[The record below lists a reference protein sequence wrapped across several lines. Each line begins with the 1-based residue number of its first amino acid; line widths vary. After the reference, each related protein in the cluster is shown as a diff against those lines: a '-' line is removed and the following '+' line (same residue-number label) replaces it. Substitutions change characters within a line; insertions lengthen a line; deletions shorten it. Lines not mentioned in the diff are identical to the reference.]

1 MIAQI
6 RSLVHGHS
14 GRVTVGVAAGMAF
27 AIVAAVVALL
37 VVVAGP
43 SGSTSA
49 GDVVEPTF
57 VAGNPDCEDFGLVEL
72 VKVEPVE
79 GGTFDG
85 INLTVPSKL
94 NGSNTFDW
102 TSKSG
107 TIGLIIVKGGPN
119 ANVYV
124 YDPASSGDQQ
134 LHAPANR
141 GRFFGLSHISF
152 CDPGTP
158 ETPTSTS
165 TATATSTATDTPP
178 PTITPRDEEEK
189 CTDRKDCPTP
199 EPKATATPKGDPAPG
214 R

>member
-1 MIAQI
+1 MIARI

-43 SGSTSA
+43 SGTTSA
-49 GDVVEPTF
+49 TDVDPILVE
-57 VAGNPDCEDFGLVEL
+57 ANPQCSDFGVAEAFR
-72 VKVEPVE
+72 VDPVAD
-79 GGTFDG
+79 GTFP
-85 INLTVPSKL
+85 VPGGSITIVVN
-94 NGSNTFDW
+94 NGAKTFDW
-102 TSKSG
+102 TSTVS
-107 TIGLIIVKGGPN
+107 IGQIIVKGGPD
-119 ANVYV
+119 ANLYVYV
-124 YDPASSGDQQ
+124 PASFGDTD
-134 LHAPANR
+134 LHAPTNPKN

-158 ETPTSTS
+158 ETPTST
-165 TATATSTATDTPP
+165 ATATDTPP

-189 CTDRKDCPTP
+189 CTDRKGCPTHT
-199 EPKATATPKGDPAPG
+199 PKAPKPTPDGDPAPG